1 MILWLFVAG
10 NVAVVRSYVAGA
22 TSLKERTSAMANMSA
37 CQALGF
43 ILGPGSIHP
52 PDTTSKHKD
61 VFSRWSFLTSV
72 SIAGVSV
79 VYRWEGNHA
88 GGHWPAAQHVH
99 RPSSAG
105 SSLWRCQHP
114 AGGSGAEVRPLHL
127 LQAGLNGAACLKR
140 RRRMS
145 DCDCLQQRAPRRWP
159 RTSYSIHQWD
169 LRRYRCLT
177 SLFSREFIMSADF
190 WV

>member
-52 PDTTSKHKD
+52 QTRLQCTRMC
-61 VFSRWSFLTSV
+61 F
-72 SIAGVSV
+72 
-79 VYRWEGNHA
+79 
-88 GGHWPAAQHVH
+88 HVGLSWL
-99 RPSSAG
+99 SSA
-105 SSLWRCQHP
+105 
-114 AGGSGAEVRPLHL
+114 
-127 LQAGLNGAACLKR
+127 LQASLSFIGEKGITLEVIDLQLNMYTAPALLAAAFGVVNILLVVLVLRWGRCMFFKAVWMELHRCEHKSLVQCLKR

-145 DCDCLQQRAPRRWP
+145 VCDCLQQRAPRRWP
-159 RTSYSIHQWD
+159 RTSYSIHQRD
-169 LRRYRCLT
+169 LRR
-177 SLFSREFIMSADF
+177 
-190 WV
+190 